1 MDIAALKD
9 RRSDDPVVVTTR
21 DIYDLALE
29 TKSTVDSLLQLHSQT
44 SQGFSD
50 HEARIRRLETRFYGI
65 VGTIGLSAVLVAV
78 YFLERASS

>member
-1 MDIAALKD
+1 MDYVND
-9 RRSDDPVVVTTR
+9 PHRRSDDPVVVTTR

-65 VGTIGLSAVLVAV
+65 VGTIGLAGVMIAV